1 MRPIKIAPS
10 ILSADFSRLKDEIQA
25 VEAAGADWLH
35 VDVMDGHFVPN
46 ITIGPV
52 VVEWVRK
59 VTTIPIDVHLMIT
72 DPDTYAPEFIKVG
85 ADWVSVHPET
95 CRPNPRATLNKIREL
110 GARPS
115 LAVNPDV
122 PLSNVEDYLTDIDML
137 LMMTVFPGFGGQAF
151 IPDVLPKIEEARRLI
166 DQKNLSILIEVDGGI
181 KVDNIAEVVSAGGE
195 VIVSGS
201 GIFKTPNYA
210 ETIRQMRKAVG
221 QPKLVRTAILFKRYM
236 LTIAKIESFDPPSSI
251 FDIRRTCCVLVFG
264 MLVCADRGV
273 AQLGRAHGSGP

>member
-1 MRPIKIAPS
+1 MQPVKIAPS

-25 VEAAGADWLH
+25 VEAGGADWLH

-59 VTTIPIDVHLMIT
+59 VTTIPVDVHLMIT
-72 DPDTYAPEFIKVG
+72 DPDQYAPEFIKAG
-85 ADWVSVHPET
+85 ADWISVHPDT

-110 GARPS
+110 GAKPS

-122 PLSNVEDYLTDIDML
+122 PLTSVEDYLTDIEML

-166 DQKNLSILIEVDGGI
+166 DRNKLSILIEVDGGI
-181 KVDNIAEVVSAGGE
+181 KVDNIDRVVAAGGE

-201 GIFKTPNYA
+201 GIFKTLNYA
-210 ETIRQMRKAVG
+210 DTIRQMRQAVR
-221 QPKLVRTAILFKRYM
+221 Q
-236 LTIAKIESFDPPSSI
+236 S
-251 FDIRRTCCVLVFG
+251 
-264 MLVCADRGV
+264 
-273 AQLGRAHGSGP
+273 

>member
-1 MRPIKIAPS
+1 MQPIHIAPS

-25 VEAAGADWLH
+25 VESGGADWLH

-59 VTTIPIDVHLMIT
+59 VTTIPVDVHLMIT
-72 DPDTYAPEFIKVG
+72 DPDTYAPEFIKAG
-85 ADWVSVHPET
+85 ADWVSVHPDT
-95 CRPNPRATLNKIREL
+95 CRPNPRATLNKIRDL

-122 PLSNVEDYLTDIDML
+122 PLSRVEDYFVDIDMV

-166 DQKNLSILIEVDGGI
+166 DQRNLSILIEVDGGI
-181 KVDNIAEVVSAGGE
+181 KVDNIQRVARAGGE

-201 GIFKTPNYA
+201 GIFKTLDYA

-221 QPKLVRTAILFKRYM
+221 
-236 LTIAKIESFDPPSSI
+236 
-251 FDIRRTCCVLVFG
+251 
-264 MLVCADRGV
+264 
-273 AQLGRAHGSGP
+273 

>member
-46 ITIGPV
+46 ITLGPV

-72 DPDTYAPEFIKVG
+72 DPDKYAPEFIKAG
-85 ADWVSVHPET
+85 ANWVSVHPET
-95 CRPNPRATLNKIREL
+95 CRPNPRAMLNKIREL

-115 LAVNPDV
+115 VAVNPDV
-122 PLSNVEDYLTDIDML
+122 PLSMVEDYFADIDML

-151 IPDVLPKIEEARRLI
+151 IPDVLPKIAQARKAI
-166 DQKNLSILIEVDGGI
+166 EQKKLSILIEVDGGI
-181 KVDNIAEVVSAGGE
+181 KVDNIERVVARGGE

-201 GIFKTPNYA
+201 GIFKTPSYS
-210 ETIRQMRKAVG
+210 ETIRQMREATG
-221 QPKLVRTAILFKRYM
+221 EAGS
-236 LTIAKIESFDPPSSI
+236 ES
-251 FDIRRTCCVLVFG
+251 
-264 MLVCADRGV
+264 
-273 AQLGRAHGSGP
+273 

>member
-1 MRPIKIAPS
+1 MKIAPS

-59 VTTIPIDVHLMIT
+59 VTEIPVDVHLMIT
-72 DPDTYAPEFIKVG
+72 DPDKYVPEFIKAG
-85 ADWVSVHPET
+85 ADWVSIHPET
-95 CRPNPRATLNKIREL
+95 CANPNATLRKIRDL
-110 GARPS
+110 GAKAS
-115 LAVNPDV
+115 IAVNPDV
-122 PLSNVEDYLTDIDML
+122 LLSRVEHCFAGIDMI

-151 IPDVLPKIEEARRLI
+151 IPDVLTKIEEVRKLV
-166 DQKNLSILIEVDGGI
+166 DQRKLPVLVEVDGGI
-181 KVDNIAEVVSAGGE
+181 KADNIERVVRAGAE

-210 ETIRQMRKAVG
+210 ETIRQMRRAVD
-221 QPKLVRTAILFKRYM
+221 Q
-236 LTIAKIESFDPPSSI
+236 S
-251 FDIRRTCCVLVFG
+251 
-264 MLVCADRGV
+264 
-273 AQLGRAHGSGP
+273 

>member
-25 VEAAGADWLH
+25 AEAAGADCLH

-59 VTTIPIDVHLMIT
+59 VTTIPVDVHLMIT
-72 DPDTYAPEFIKVG
+72 DPDKYAPEFIKAG
-85 ADWVSVHPET
+85 ADWISVHPET
-95 CRPNPRATLNKIREL
+95 CRPNPRATLNAIREL
-110 GARPS
+110 GAKPS
-115 LAVNPDV
+115 IAVNPDV
-122 PLSNVEDYLTDIDML
+122 PLTQVEDYFVDIDML

-151 IPDVLPKIEEARRLI
+151 IPDVLPKIEEARSLI
-166 DQKNLSILIEVDGGI
+166 DGKNLSILIEVDGGI
-181 KVDNIAEVVSAGGE
+181 KVDNIDRVVNAGGE

-201 GIFKTPNYA
+201 GIFKTPNYK

-221 QPKLVRTAILFKRYM
+221 Q
-236 LTIAKIESFDPPSSI
+236 S
-251 FDIRRTCCVLVFG
+251 
-264 MLVCADRGV
+264 
-273 AQLGRAHGSGP
+273 